1 MKEYEIVQAGGIV
14 IGIMLVASFYMLL
27 LLGILSSSDL
37 TLHLILITLAII
49 CLAIFTEIYRIGYTI
64 RSWKK

>member
-14 IGIMLVASFYMLL
+14 IGILLVASFYMLL
-27 LLGILSSSDL
+27 LLGLLSGSDL
-37 TLHLILITLAII
+37 MLHLILITLTII
-49 CLAIFTEIYRIGYTI
+49 CLAIYSEAYRIGYTI